1 MSEKR
6 KSPKRAS
13 AKKQPKTTSTASK
26 KQEESGTSPLMS
38 YEALGTAGYSSTRSR
53 RNLSSVIDRTDK
65 YRNID
70 DGLVPFIYSSPS
82 ATGSA
87 SSSIEIRDAV
97 ILCQKAYYNF
107 AQFRNV
113 IDLMTE
119 FAIGDLYFNGG
130 NRKSRSFFEQFF
142 KKIDLHSLQDKFYR
156 EFFRS
161 GNVFMYR
168 FEGKLDDR
176 DSKRIAEVFGAENV
190 LGDEARLPIR
200 YVMLNP
206 ADIRLTGTASFYR
219 GNYVKM
225 LSAYE
230 IQRIR
235 SPLTEEDET
244 LRDSLSPEVIKEI
257 DSGRKRNISMP
268 LDPSRLISIFYKKQ
282 DYEPFAVPMGF
293 PVLGDLNFK
302 SELKKMDMAMGRCMQ
317 QAILL
322 VTMGTDPEKGGINQK
337 NLVAMQKLFENE
349 SVGRVL
355 IADYTTKAQFV
366 VPGVAE
372 LMSPTKYEIFDRD
385 INMGLNN
392 ILVGGEKFAN
402 QNAKTEVFIA
412 RLESARQTFLQ
423 SFLIPEMK
431 RVSKKLGFRSTPEPL
446 LAEMSLT
453 DDNVKDRI
461 FTRLYELG
469 VLTPE
474 EVLEAIDSKRLP
486 EIKNSRE
493 SQKDFLKEKQEGLY
507 EPIMSKDPLGGPP
520 APNEEGRPAGTKAPQ
535 ETKNVSPIGQGE
547 QSKFT
552 KASESP
558 LKYSLANLKDNMI
571 LSQRLNSEV
580 ISHLKKMHKVKRIT
594 QKQKQVAEAIC
605 DLIII
610 NESPSEWINC
620 VSKYCEEP
628 MDHNLDRVKKVQ
640 DIAYENNLDTYL
652 ASLLLGSIK
661 ETD

>member
-1 MSEKR
+1 MSENK
-6 KSPKRAS
+6 KTPKKAAS
-13 AKKQPKTTSTASK
+13 KKQPRKTSTASK
-26 KQEESGTSPLMS
+26 KPKDSPPVMA
-38 YEALGTAGYSSTRSR
+38 YEALATSGYSTTRTR

-82 ATGSA
+82 ATGSS

-119 FAIGDLYFNGG
+119 FSIGDLYFNGG
-130 NRKSRSFFEQFF
+130 NRKSRTFFEQFF
-142 KKIDLHSLQDKFYR
+142 KKIDLHNLQDKFYR

-168 FEGKLDDR
+168 FEGKLNNK
-176 DSKRIAEVFGAENV
+176 DSKRIAEVFGGNN
-190 LGDEARLPIR
+190 LLTDDIKLPIR

-219 GNYVKM
+219 GNYIKM
-225 LSAYE
+225 LSSYE
-230 IQRIR
+230 IERIR

-244 LRDSLSPEVIKEI
+244 LRKSLDSEVIKEI
-257 DSGRKRNISMP
+257 DSGRKRQIAMP
-268 LDPSRLISIFYKKQ
+268 LDASRLVSVFYKKQ

-293 PVLGDLNFK
+293 PVLGDLSFK

-402 QNAKTEVFIA
+402 QSAKVEVFIA
-412 RLESARQTFLQ
+412 RLESARQTFLH

-431 RVSKKLGFRSTPEPL
+431 RISKELGFRSTPEPL
-446 LAEMSLT
+446 LAEISLT

-486 EIKNSRE
+486 ESKNSKE
-493 SQKDFLKEKQEGLY
+493 SQKEFLKEKQDGLY
-507 EPIMSKDPLGGPP
+507 EPIMSKNPVGGDTPP
-520 APNEEGRPAGTKAPQ
+520 QDGGRPSGTKTPQ
-535 ETKNVSPIGQGE
+535 ETKNVSPIGQGD

-552 KASESP
+552 QGSKTPE
-558 LKYSLANLKDNMI
+558 YSLASLKDNMI
-571 LSQRLNSEV
+571 LSQKLNSKV
-580 ISHLKKMHKVKRIT
+580 SIRLKEMHKVKRIT
-594 QKQKQVAEAIC
+594 PKQKQVAEAIC

-610 NESPSEWINC
+610 NESPSDWLSS
-620 VSKYCEEP
+620 VDKYCEKP
-628 MDHNLDRVKKVQ
+628 FDHNLDRVKEVQ

-652 ASLLLGSIK
+652 ASLLLGSLK
-661 ETD
+661 KQK

>member
-1 MSEKR
+1 
-6 KSPKRAS
+6 
-13 AKKQPKTTSTASK
+13 
-26 KQEESGTSPLMS
+26 
-38 YEALGTAGYSSTRSR
+38 
-53 RNLSSVIDRTDK
+53 
-65 YRNID
+65 
-70 DGLVPFIYSSPS
+70 
-82 ATGSA
+82 
-87 SSSIEIRDAV
+87 
-97 ILCQKAYYNF
+97 
-107 AQFRNV
+107 
-113 IDLMTE
+113 
-119 FAIGDLYFNGG
+119 
-130 NRKSRSFFEQFF
+130 
-142 KKIDLHSLQDKFYR
+142 
-156 EFFRS
+156 
-161 GNVFMYR
+161 MYR

-176 DSKRIAEVFGAENV
+176 DSKRIAEVFGAEN
-190 LGDEARLPIR
+190 LLADETRLPIR

-244 LRDSLSPEVIKEI
+244 LRNSLSPEVIKEI

-431 RVSKKLGFRSTPEPL
+431 G
-446 LAEMSLT
+446 
-453 DDNVKDRI
+453 
-461 FTRLYELG
+461 
-469 VLTPE
+469 
-474 EVLEAIDSKRLP
+474 
-486 EIKNSRE
+486 
-493 SQKDFLKEKQEGLY
+493 
-507 EPIMSKDPLGGPP
+507 
-520 APNEEGRPAGTKAPQ
+520 
-535 ETKNVSPIGQGE
+535 
-547 QSKFT
+547 
-552 KASESP
+552 
-558 LKYSLANLKDNMI
+558 
-571 LSQRLNSEV
+571 
-580 ISHLKKMHKVKRIT
+580 
-594 QKQKQVAEAIC
+594 
-605 DLIII
+605 
-610 NESPSEWINC
+610 
-620 VSKYCEEP
+620 
-628 MDHNLDRVKKVQ
+628 
-640 DIAYENNLDTYL
+640 
-652 ASLLLGSIK
+652 
-661 ETD
+661 

>member
-1 MSEKR
+1 MSENK
-6 KSPKRAS
+6 KSPKKAAS
-13 AKKQPKTTSTASK
+13 KKQPRKTSTASEK
-26 KQEESGTSPLMS
+26 PKESPPVMA
-38 YEALGTAGYSSTRSR
+38 YEALATSGYSTTRTR

-82 ATGSA
+82 ATGSSA
-87 SSSIEIRDAV
+87 SSIEIRDAV

-119 FAIGDLYFNGG
+119 FSIGDLYFNGG
-130 NRKSRSFFEQFF
+130 NRKSRTFFEQFF
-142 KKIDLHSLQDKFYR
+142 KKIDLHNLQDKFYR

-168 FEGKLDDR
+168 FEGKLNDK
-176 DSKRIAEVFGAENV
+176 DSKRIAEVFGGSN
-190 LGDEARLPIR
+190 LLTDDIKLPIR

-219 GNYVKM
+219 GNYIKM

-244 LRDSLSPEVIKEI
+244 LRESLDPEVIKEI

-268 LDPSRLISIFYKKQ
+268 LDASRLVSVFYKKQ

-293 PVLGDLNFK
+293 PVLGDLSFK

-355 IADYTTKAQFV
+355 IADYTTKA
-366 VPGVAE
+366 
-372 LMSPTKYEIFDRD
+372 EI
-385 INMGLNN
+385 
-392 ILVGGEKFAN
+392 
-402 QNAKTEVFIA
+402 
-412 RLESARQTFLQ
+412 
-423 SFLIPEMK
+423 
-431 RVSKKLGFRSTPEPL
+431 
-446 LAEMSLT
+446 SLT

-486 EIKNSRE
+486 ESKNSKE
-493 SQKDFLKEKQEGLY
+493 SQKEFLKEKQDGLY
-507 EPIMSKDPLGGPP
+507 EPIMNKNPAGGDAPP
-520 APNEEGRPAGTKAPQ
+520 QDGGRPSGSKAPQ
-535 ETKNVSPIGQGE
+535 ETKNVSPIGQGD

-552 KASESP
+552 QGKKTP
-558 LKYSLANLKDNMI
+558 QYSLASLKDNMI
-571 LSQRLNSEV
+571 LSQKLNSKV
-580 ISHLKKMHKVKRIT
+580 SAKLKEMHKVKRIT
-594 QKQKQVAEAIC
+594 PKQKQVSEAIC

-610 NESPSEWINC
+610 NESPSDWLAS
-620 VSKYCEEP
+620 VDKYCEKP
-628 MDHNLDRVKKVQ
+628 FDHNLDRVKEVQ
-640 DIAYENNLDTYL
+640 DIAYDNNLDTYL
-652 ASLLLGSIK
+652 ASLLLGSLEK
-661 ETD
+661 QKLK